1 MQKTSNQIKFQKSL
15 LMSTKVW
22 SNNYS
27 SSRIDSALDVLNDG
41 GIILYPTETIWAIGC
56 KSILKNSVKRVYDIK
71 KRPYIMPL
79 INLIDDINNISNY
92 VENLNIKDF
101 DLINK
106 NDSPPTVIYP
116 NCKSKYRFL
125 ANDLNEISFRVT
137 PINELK
143 EIINQLDSPII
154 SSSANISG
162 EKFPESLDNISKSI
176 INSVDLILNFELE
189 SSGIPSEIIKI
200 NSGKIEYLRK

>member
-1 MQKTSNQIKFQKSL
+1 
-15 LMSTKVW
+15 MSTKVW
-22 SNNYS
+22 SNNYNTS
-27 SSRIDSALDVLNDG
+27 KIDSALDVLNNG

-71 KRPYIMPL
+71 KRPYNMPL

-92 VENLNIKDF
+92 VENLNVKDF
-101 DLINK
+101 DIIKK
-106 NDSPPTVIYP
+106 NDSPPTIIYP

-143 EIINQLDSPII
+143 EIINKLDSPII

-162 EKFPESLDNISKSI
+162 EKFPESLDNISESI
-176 INSVDLILNFELE
+176 INSVDLILNFEVK
-189 SSGIPSEIIKI
+189 SSGTPSEVIKI
-200 NSGKIEYLRK
+200 NNGKIEYLRK